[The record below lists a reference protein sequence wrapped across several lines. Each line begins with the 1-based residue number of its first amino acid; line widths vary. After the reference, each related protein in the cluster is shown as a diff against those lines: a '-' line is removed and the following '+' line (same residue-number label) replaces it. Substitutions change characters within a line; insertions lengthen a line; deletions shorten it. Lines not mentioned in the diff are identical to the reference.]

1 MQQFRDRTIKVSV
14 DNLLA
19 ILRENRTKH
28 IEDFKEAY
36 ELFRGEY
43 IETLEAMIA
52 DVEEEGLPPKM
63 QIDLLKP
70 VSYEQDYTQIIEML
84 EMSVDKEIEITAT
97 EFQAYVKDKWSWKT
111 NLNLS
116 FGTYIGKTY

>member
-1 MQQFRDRTIKVSV
+1 MHQFRDRTIKVSV

-28 IEDFKEAY
+28 IEDFKEVY
-36 ELFRGEY
+36 ELFRDRY
-43 IETLEAMIA
+43 IEILEAMIQN
-52 DVEEEGLPPKM
+52 VEEGDHPNMK
-63 QIDLLKP
+63 IDLIQP

-97 EFQAYVKDKWSWKT
+97 EFQAYVKDKWSWKN
-111 NLNLS
+111 NLNVS
-116 FGTYIGKTY
+116 FGAYTGKTY